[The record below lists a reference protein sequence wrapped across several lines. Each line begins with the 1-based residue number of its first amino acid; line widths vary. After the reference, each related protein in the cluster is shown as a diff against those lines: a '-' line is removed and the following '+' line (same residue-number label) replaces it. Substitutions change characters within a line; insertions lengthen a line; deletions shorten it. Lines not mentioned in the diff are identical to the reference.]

1 VCYLHIPYRL
11 GCRSFYSLFEP
22 TNQPYI
28 LYLPRVIGKFSF
40 PIIHCV
46 RQDTSDTRLLSIL
59 KQRTEDVDVKR
70 YAQTL
75 MKEAGSLAYT
85 RKKCAALKQEIVT
98 EIEALGGNESLLKII
113 SLLDVQLES
122 MAANTTDTSK
132 RNELHIDSA

>member
-1 VCYLHIPYRL
+1 VAFTHFFLINEL
-11 GCRSFYSLFEP
+11 P
-22 TNQPYI
+22 TP
-28 LYLPRVIGKFSF
+28 LYLPRSIGKFSF

-85 RKKCAALKQEIVT
+85 RKKCAALKEKIVD
-98 EIEALGGNESLLKII
+98 EIEALGGNPSLLKII
-113 SLLDVQLES
+113 NVLDVQLES
-122 MAANTTDTSK
+122 MAANTTGTDTPK